1 MIGFDD
7 MDMIVEILENRPSII
22 AEVSPP
28 LGSARRPSVD
38 VDKLGRSLK
47 GPPDRHSA
55 TIDGHGAFGTF
66 DHNSY
71 NFSQRICSFSQVP
84 GLVFHSPTRK
94 DGWRNLPDTTWSNR
108 CFQDQQFRNSILF
121 PCFTSSFLAV
131 SPGRTAACVQFIS
144 RSGKYT
150 LSIR

>member
-71 NFSQRICSFSQVP
+71 NFFPTNLFIFS
-84 GLVFHSPTRK
+84 GTGASLS
-94 DGWRNLPDTTWSNR
+94 LPDPKRRMEEPPRHNVE
-108 CFQDQQFRNSILF
+108 QPLF
-121 PCFTSSFLAV
+121 SGPTV
-131 SPGRTAACVQFIS
+131 S
-144 RSGKYT
+144 
-150 LSIR
+150 